1 MKLETWGSQLSFK
14 SWTVGSGEF
23 LPDLKVQVSSKATKG
38 RILRVKYGYNPN
50 SSSIGSI
57 VYVFS
62 AKILGAAVG
71 FGVVAS
77 LICSAFLGRPRGSAE
92 RSDSEPDK
100 KDTEK

>member
-1 MKLETWGSQLSFK
+1 MQDIE
-14 SWTVGSGEF
+14 
-23 LPDLKVQVSSKATKG
+23 VQVFSEATKG

-57 VYVFS
+57 VYIFS

>member
-1 MKLETWGSQLSFK
+1 M
-14 SWTVGSGEF
+14 
-23 LPDLKVQVSSKATKG
+23 PDVKVQVSSKATKG

-62 AKILGAAVG
+62 AQILGVAVV

-77 LICSAFLGRPRGSAE
+77 LICSAFLGRPRGRAE

-100 KDTEK
+100 RDTET